1 MSTHYWSDLCTT
13 DFSIMDLGRAMA
25 VLPLGATE
33 QHGPHLPLGVDS
45 QLVDGVV
52 RAALPLLGTL
62 PVWFLPTQTVG
73 FSPEH
78 LGFSGTLSLKAATLM
93 ALWTD
98 IGDSVAASGIR
109 KLVLLNAH
117 GGQAGLMDA
126 VGRDLR
132 QRHGMQVWSVNWY
145 DLPDDA
151 HTEGLFDAHEKR
163 FGIHAGAVETSMML
177 ALAPQQVDMTSAQA
191 FASTSETRA
200 QRFALLGNGRTA
212 KLSWAMQDYNP
223 AGAVGNAASATTEKG
238 QALLANAGRRLAQ
251 LLAEIDQVA
260 PLPGP
265 GEPAV

>member
-1 MSTHYWSDLCTT
+1 MASSTHLWSDLHTT
-13 DFSIMDLGRAMA
+13 DFAQMDLDRAIA

-45 QLVDGVV
+45 ALADGVIQ
-52 RAALPLLGTL
+52 AALPHLGPL
-62 PVWFLPTQTVG
+62 PVWFLPTQTIG

-78 LGFSGTLSLKAATLM
+78 LGFAGTLSLKASTVM
-93 ALWTD
+93 ALWTE
-98 IGDSVAASGIR
+98 IGDAVAGSGLR
-109 KLVLLNAH
+109 KLVLFNAH

-151 HTEGLFDAHEKR
+151 NTEGLFDAHEKR

-177 ALAPQQVDMTSAQA
+177 ALNPAGVDMGAAKA
-191 FASTSETRA
+191 FASTSEQRA
-200 QRFALLGNGRTA
+200 QRFEVLGNGRSA

-223 AGAVGNAASATTEKG
+223 AGAAGNAASATADKG
-238 QALLANAGRRLAQ
+238 RALLANAGRRLAQ
-251 LLAEIDQVA
+251 LLAEIDQV
-260 PLPGP
+260 PP
-265 GEPAV
+265 PALR

>member
-1 MSTHYWSDLCTT
+1 MARNTHFWSDLSTT
-13 DFSIMDLGRAMA
+13 DFAHLDLDRVIA

-45 QLVDGVV
+45 QLVEGVIK
-52 RAALPLLGTL
+52 ASLPHLGTL

-78 LGFSGTLSLKAATLM
+78 MAFAGTLSLKSSTLL

-98 IGDSVAASGIR
+98 LGDSLAASGIR
-109 KLVLLNAH
+109 KLLLFNAH

-132 QRHGMQVWSVNWY
+132 QRHAMQVWCANWY

-151 HTEGLFDAHEKR
+151 STAPLFDAHERR
-163 FGIHAGAVETSMML
+163 FGIHAGAIETSMML
-177 ALAPQQVDMTSAQA
+177 ARSPDTVDMAVAQN
-191 FASTSETRA
+191 FASSSEQRA
-200 QRFALLGNGRTA
+200 RRFELLGNGRSA
-212 KLSWAMQDYNP
+212 KLAWAIQDYNP
-223 AGAVGNAASATTEKG
+223 TGAVGAANTATPEKG

-251 LLAEIDQVA
+251 LLFEIDQVPA
-260 PLPGP
+260 LP
-265 GEPAV
+265 AL

>member
-1 MSTHYWSDLCTT
+1 MALSTHFWSDLRTT
-13 DFSIMDLGRAMA
+13 DFAQIDLGKAIA

-45 QLVDGVV
+45 QLAEGVIQ
-52 RAALPLLGTL
+52 AALPHLGTL

-78 LGFSGTLSLKAATLM
+78 LSFAGTLSLKASTVM
-93 ALWTD
+93 ALWTE
-98 IGDSVAASGIR
+98 IGDSVAATGLR
-109 KLVLLNAH
+109 KLVLFNAH

-132 QRHGMQVWSVNWY
+132 QRNGMQVWCVNWY

-151 HTEGLFDAHEKR
+151 STEGLFDAHEKR

-177 ALAPQQVDMTSAQA
+177 ALNPARVDMGAAQA
-191 FASTSETRA
+191 FASASEQRA
-200 QRFALLGNGRTA
+200 QRFALLGNGRSA

-223 AGAVGNAASATTEKG
+223 AGAVGDAASATATNG
-238 QALLANAGRRLAQ
+238 QALLDNAGRRLAQ
-251 LLAEIDQVA
+251 LLAEIDQV
-260 PLPGP
+260 PP
-265 GEPAV
+265 PAMR